1 MKTFFSDASMIAWRN
16 TRKIIRVPDMLVFI
30 TLQPIMFIV
39 LFSYV
44 FGGAVGGGA
53 DAAGYREFL
62 IAGLFAQTLAFSAI
76 VTGSGVAED
85 RKKGIMDRFRT
96 LPMSSGAVLAG
107 RTLSDVI
114 SNLIVLFVMSVTALL
129 VGWRIHTSWWEAL
142 VGFGVMLLFSYALS
156 WILAYVGLLVP
167 SAEVVNN
174 AAFVILFPMTFIAN
188 TFVPLSSLPGPL
200 QVVAAYNPVSAVT
213 QAARNFFGNS
223 QPDGFET
230 VQAWP
235 LDHPALY
242 TVLWSV
248 VILAVFV
255 PLASRTFSRAASR

>member
-1 MKTFFSDASMIAWRN
+1 MKTFLSDASVIAWRN
-16 TRKIIRVPDMLVFI
+16 TRKIMRVPDMLVFI

-44 FGGAVGGGA
+44 FGGAIGGGA
-53 DAAGYREFL
+53 DSAGYREFL
-62 IAGLFAQTLAFSAI
+62 IAGIFAQTVAFSAT
-76 VTGSGVAED
+76 VTGSGIAED

-107 RTLSDVI
+107 RTFSDVI
-114 SNLIVLFVMSVTALL
+114 NNLIVLLVMSVTGVL

-156 WILAYVGLLVP
+156 WIMAYVGLVVA
-167 SAEVVNN
+167 SVEVVNN
-174 AAFVILFPMTFIAN
+174 AAFMILFPMTFVAN

-213 QAARNFFGNS
+213 QAARNFFGNPP
-223 QPDGFET
+223 PDGFE
-230 VQAWP
+230 VVHAWP

-242 TVLWSV
+242 TVLWSA
-248 VILAVFV
+248 VILVVFV
-255 PLASRTFSRAASR
+255 PLASRTFARAVSR